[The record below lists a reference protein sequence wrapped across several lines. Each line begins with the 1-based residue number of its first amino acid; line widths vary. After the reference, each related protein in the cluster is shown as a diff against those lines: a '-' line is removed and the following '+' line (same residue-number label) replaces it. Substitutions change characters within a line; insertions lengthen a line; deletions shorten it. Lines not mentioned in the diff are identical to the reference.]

1 MTILPRLRAVI
12 ALIALA
18 AFPCSCSQDGTAL
31 AAQFERQVSRH
42 LDVPDGE
49 RRFYGQL
56 LSYLVPDLPSQYVL
70 IVDKSPSV
78 QAAMIYWKSPG
89 GSLHFIGATPVST
102 GKPGSFDHFETP
114 TGSFAHTLD
123 NPDFRA
129 EGTFNENHI
138 RGYGLKGMRVYD
150 FGWQQAKKGWGRRN
164 ESTMRLQMHATDPD
178 RLELR
183 LGSIQSKGCIR
194 IPATLNTFLDHYGIL
209 DADYDKG
216 LAEGRRLWMLPPD
229 REPTPWSGRYLVIV
243 DSTRDERPPWS
254 PTPFRPKSAKVQ

>member
-1 MTILPRLRAVI
+1 MSILHRFRPVLLFV
-12 ALIALA
+12 LA
-18 AFPCSCSQDGTAL
+18 AFQCSASEGVYPDGTVL
-31 AAQFERQVSRH
+31 GPLFQQQVTRR
-42 LDVPDGE
+42 LDVPE
-49 RRFYGQL
+49 SEQRFYGEL
-56 LSYLVPDLPSQYVL
+56 LAYLVPDLPSQYIL
-70 IVDKSPSV
+70 LVDKNPLV

-89 GSLHFIGATPVST
+89 GGFHFIGASPVST
-102 GKPGSFDHFETP
+102 GKPVGFDHFETP
-114 TGSFAHTLD
+114 TGIFAHTLD

-183 LGSIQSKGCIR
+183 LGTIQSKGCIR
-194 IPATLNTFLDHYGIL
+194 IHATLNRFIDRYGIL
-209 DADYDKG
+209 DADYDKA
-216 LAEGRRLWMLPPD
+216 LAEGKTLWMLRPD

-243 DSTRDERPPWS
+243 DSIRAQRPVWIA
-254 PTPFRPKSAKVQ
+254 RAAIAIK